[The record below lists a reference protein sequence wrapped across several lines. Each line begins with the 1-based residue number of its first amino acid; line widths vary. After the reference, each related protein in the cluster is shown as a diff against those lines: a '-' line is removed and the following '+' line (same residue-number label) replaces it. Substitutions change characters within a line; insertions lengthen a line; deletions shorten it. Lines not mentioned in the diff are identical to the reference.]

1 MHRFGLNFN
10 ETIATELAG
19 FFFPTSDLEIVRKR
33 EEDWAKF
40 GDGRQDPDFDPEP
53 PEKSD
58 HQHTALS
65 LRTHPCLLS
74 VRRW

>member
-10 ETIATELAG
+10 ETIAMELAG

-40 GDGRQDPDFDPEP
+40 GDGRQDPDYESDLHD
-53 PEKSD
+53 KSESSIA
-58 HQHTALS
+58 AL
-65 LRTHPCLLS
+65 
-74 VRRW
+74 